1 MKRNTV
7 VGAGFFAGA
16 LLLWGCGTILGLPE
30 GDVHTECLGNDVRCS
45 GNGVQKCVNGL
56 WTNPEP
62 CPNAC
67 VDGACVGECEPGAKK
82 CLGNYPQECD
92 SSGHWKNAIPCT
104 IWEPFCDAGK
114 CKVPPSCQSL
124 AETCG
129 PLHNESCCTV
139 TELPGGTYNRGNDMN
154 YPATVSAFQL
164 DRFEI
169 TVGRFRKFV
178 EAYPAS
184 KPPENAGKHPLI
196 DGSGWKAEWD
206 MELPADQAAL
216 LPALKCDPMF
226 HTWTDGAG
234 ANENLPMNCITWF
247 EAFAFCAWD
256 GGRLPTEAEWN
267 YAAAGGNE
275 QRYYPWSNPPESSS
289 IDTTY
294 AVYGCLSDGSVLGEC
309 APTDILRVGLK
320 SPKGDARWGQAD
332 LSGGVLE
339 WNLDFSHETYCTDCK
354 NWVDLR
360 DAPHRV
366 LRGRSWGSSAESLTT
381 FDRDKDLPTNRI
393 PWSGARCARDLR
405 PPPEPT
411 P

>member
-1 MKRNTV
+1 MKRNTI

-104 IWEPFCDAGK
+104 IWEPFCDAEK
-114 CKVPPSCQSL
+114 CKVPPSCEWL

-129 PLHNESCCTV
+129 PLGNESCCTV

-169 TVGRFRKFV
+169 TVGRFREFV
-178 EAYPAS
+178 GAYPAS
-184 KPPENAGKHPLI
+184 KPIENAGKHPLI

-216 LPALKCDPMF
+216 LSALKCDPMF

-275 QRYYPWSNPPESSS
+275 QRYFPWSSPPDSMVFDSS
-289 IDTTY
+289 Y
-294 AVYGCLSDGSVLGEC
+294 AVYNCEGVGASDCVFD
-309 APTDILRVGLK
+309 DILEVGSK
-320 SPKGDARWGQAD
+320 SPRGDGKWSQAD
-332 LSGGVLE
+332 LGGSMWE
-339 WNLDFSHETYCTDCK
+339 WILDGYDPTFNEECNNCAKLMDVSFRVTRGGYWGNSIMH
-354 NWVDLR
+354 LR
-360 DAPHRV
+360 
-366 LRGRSWGSSAESLTT
+366 SSYDDGHGPPATRQSYL
-381 FDRDKDLPTNRI
+381 
-393 PWSGARCARDLR
+393 GARCARDLR